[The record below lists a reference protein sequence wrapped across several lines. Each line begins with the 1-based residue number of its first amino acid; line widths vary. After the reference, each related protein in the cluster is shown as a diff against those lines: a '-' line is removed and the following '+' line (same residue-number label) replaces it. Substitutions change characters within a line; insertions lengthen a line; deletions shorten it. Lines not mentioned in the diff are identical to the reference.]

1 MHNSIYADL
10 IRERFQSAS
19 PSRRAREALYL
30 TLRQLILD
38 GALGAGEAL
47 PPSRLLA
54 GELGLGRSTVVR
66 VYEQLLVEGY
76 LCGRSGSG
84 TFVSEDLPPPMAAA
98 APRGAPAETDLLSR
112 RGSEIERHA
121 TSSRIQGGAF
131 VPGVPDVGLFP
142 FTTWRR
148 LLSKNLC
155 FEQRHLARYSQ
166 GGFGPLKSALADYLR
181 ASRMMHCAPAQILI
195 LNGSHQA
202 IDLCARMLC
211 DPGDHVWMEDPGYWG
226 ARNVL
231 RANGLGL
238 VPVPVDTDGM
248 VPEQAPAGA
257 SPRLVFVSPSCQY
270 PTGVTMSLARRL
282 QLLETAQRHE
292 AWIIEDDY
300 DNEIRYHPHI
310 IGSLFGQAEQAGYRR
325 VLYLGTFSKTMFPG
339 LRLAYLVVPEALA
352 ASFSVGNAELYR
364 EGRLVE
370 QAALAEFIEAGHFSR
385 HLRRMRNVYQERR
398 AILRSAIE
406 SRLGRRVYTAGGQAG
421 LNLAYLFREPLDDVE
436 LSRRAMRAGIVFRPM
451 SMYYDASRGNRN
463 GMNLGF
469 AAVAAQDISI
479 AAERLCA
486 VIDEYGAAR

>member
-1 MHNSIYADL
+1 MNSSTYADL
-10 IRERFQSAS
+10 IRERYDKAS
-19 PSRRAREALYL
+19 RTRRAREALYL
-30 TLRQLILD
+30 CLRHLVLD
-38 GALGAGEAL
+38 GALRAGEPL

-54 GELGLGRSTVVR
+54 GELRLGRSTVVR
-66 VYEQLLVEGY
+66 VYEQLLLEGY
-76 LCGRSGSG
+76 LCGRAGSG
-84 TFVSEDLPPPMAAA
+84 TFVSEDLPPAMSAGASRGA
-98 APRGAPAETDLLSR
+98 APAGGLLSN
-112 RGSEIERHA
+112 RGRGIERHA
-121 TSSRIQGGAF
+121 TSSHIQGGAF

-142 FTTWRR
+142 FATWRR

-181 ASRMMHCAPAQILI
+181 VSRMMHCSPAQILI

-211 DPGDHVWMEDPGYWG
+211 DPGDAVWMEDPGYWG

-231 RANGLGL
+231 RANGLEL
-238 VPVPVDTDGM
+238 VPVPVDVDGM
-248 VPEQAPAGA
+248 MPELAPPG
-257 SPRLVFVSPSCQY
+257 SHPRLVFVSPSCQY

-282 QLLETAQRHE
+282 QLLETARRHE

-300 DNEIRYHPHI
+300 DNEIRYYPHI
-310 IGSLFGQAEQAGYRR
+310 IGSLFGQAEQPGLQR

-352 ASFSVGNAELYR
+352 EPFAVGNAELYR

-385 HLRRMRNVYQERR
+385 HLRRMRSVYQERR
-398 AILRSAIE
+398 TILRRAIE
-406 SRLGRRVYTAGGQAG
+406 SRLGDRVSTAGGQAG
-421 LNLAYLFREPLDDVE
+421 LNLAYLFAETLDDVE
-436 LSRRAMRAGIVFRPM
+436 LARRALHAGIVFRPM
-451 SMYYDASRGNRN
+451 SMYYDASRGSRV

-469 AAVAAQDISI
+469 AAVSAEDITI
-479 AAERLCA
+479 AADRLCSVVEA
-486 VIDEYGAAR
+486 YLVKR